1 MVLIFYTR
9 HKLLFV
15 CTYKSNIEKLF
26 VSFVIKITGFL
37 DKQMIA
43 TTESIY
49 NNKSLDAVSFNLTR
63 VSIRFHDNN
72 QVPMQS
78 GENITGFYM
87 ISIDDM
93 IIIIATHYT

>member
-49 NNKSLDAVSFNLTR
+49 NTKKLGRRFFQSDPCFNK
-63 VSIRFHDNN
+63 
-72 QVPMQS
+72 
-78 GENITGFYM
+78 
-87 ISIDDM
+87 IS
-93 IIIIATHYT
+93 